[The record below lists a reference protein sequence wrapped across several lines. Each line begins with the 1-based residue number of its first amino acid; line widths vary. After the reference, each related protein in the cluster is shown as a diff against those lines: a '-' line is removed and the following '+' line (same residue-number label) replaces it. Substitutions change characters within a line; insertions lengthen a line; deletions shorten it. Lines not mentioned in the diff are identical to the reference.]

1 MTDSPSKGELMR
13 HRVKPRS
20 LHIRVNMWDG
30 PCAVALSLEM
40 LGEDDY
46 EEVCGNLKMVA
57 RSALYG
63 DSPKQHAVILA
74 SMIENFWPLRG
85 YSISVNWEGDIVEL
99 EREPAE
105 RV

>member
-1 MTDSPSKGELMR
+1 MTDSPSKGELKR

-99 EREPAE
+99 VREPAE